1 MKFGVRTP
9 SFKKSLKARTTGKV
23 KRIAKRVVNPTYGK
37 KGMGYI
43 NNPKKALYNSVYNK
57 TTVDI
62 TKSIKNPSENNIITN
77 NENESVDKGS
87 IGCLAIIIVFMMLI
101 VPLVISICLVLF
113 LYSLGG

>member
-23 KRIAKRVVNPTYGK
+23 KRIAKRVVNPAYEK

-43 NNPKKALYNSVYNK
+43 NNPKKA

-62 TKSIKNPSENNIITN
+62 TKPIKDSSENNIITN

-101 VPLVISICLVLF
+101 VPLIISICLVLF
-113 LYSLGG
+113 LYSLGS